1 MSAINAMLIG
11 AIALASF
18 AIGLFFLRFWRRGRD
33 PFFLLFSLSF
43 FVEGFNRLAQSLS
56 DSPNEGSIARYGV
69 RLVSFFFI
77 LAAIAG
83 KNRPPREPR

>member
-1 MSAINAMLIG
+1 VSAFNAMLLG
-11 AIALASF
+11 AIALACF

-43 FVEGFNRLAQSLS
+43 FVEGFNRLAQGLS
-56 DSPNEGSIARYGV
+56 DSPNEGSLARYGV
-69 RLVSFFFI
+69 RMISFLFI